1 MCLILCGILV
11 WFLADARQLRLE
23 AAKAL
28 TLCAGTVIPA
38 LFRFMVITGLLVR
51 LGFGQW
57 LAPDMAGLMAS
68 LFRLP
73 GCAGSALLLGL
84 VGGYPIGARTAA
96 ELYASGDLTR
106 QEAERLLT
114 FCNNSNPVFLISVL
128 GAGVFGSIRAG
139 LWLWLIHV
147 CAALLTGLL
156 FRGLGRGRKT
166 VPPAI
171 SFQAPSLPAA
181 FVSSVRDSAGTML
194 SVCAFV
200 TFFYVLISPLTALPG
215 PWAALAVGCGELFS
229 LTPLLSCDRTGF
241 LLAAGCA
248 GWGGLSVLCQ
258 TAALDGTDLPP
269 RPLSAGQADP
279 RPAVRAA
286 GRPRFS
292 LAVLTFFNRF
302 SGQKA
307 RQNGAS
313 VWKTGARYF
322 GEVMYEKIYQHA
334 ACLRRDRWSA
344 GLGLL
349 PGGQWAVGVYLK
361 EWLFLS
367 DQRRGRETALSR
379 LLMYAVYTPNLK
391 GR

>member
-1 MCLILCGILV
+1 MRMKRRIRTDVCLILCGILV

-38 LFRFMVITGLLVR
+38 LFPFMVVTGLLVR

-96 ELYASGDLTR
+96 ELYASG
-106 QEAERLLT
+106 
-114 FCNNSNPVFLISVL
+114 
-128 GAGVFGSIRAG
+128 VFGSVRAG

-229 LTPLLSCDRTGF
+229 LTPLLPCDRTGF

-258 TAALDGTDLPP
+258 TAALLDGTDLPLAP
-269 RPLSAGQADP
+269 CLLGKLTHGLLSALL
-279 RPAVRAA
+279 AA
-286 GRPRFS
+286 LVS
-292 LAVLTFFNRF
+292 L
-302 SGQKA
+302 
-307 RQNGAS
+307 
-313 VWKTGARYF
+313 
-322 GEVMYEKIYQHA
+322 
-334 ACLRRDRWSA
+334 
-344 GLGLL
+344 
-349 PGGQWAVGVYLK
+349 
-361 EWLFLS
+361 WLF
-367 DQRRGRETALSR
+367 
-379 LLMYAVYTPNLK
+379 
-391 GR
+391 